1 MEDKVMKSS
10 KENIELYKENI
21 ELYKE
26 REKSLLERYNA
37 CRKLKQYLK
46 GLDAAIEKRKKTN
59 KASAFQINDSLQEL
73 YKTIYF

>member
-1 MEDKVMKSS
+1 MGEQEIKNYEEAIQFYQESEEYWTK
-10 KENIELYKENI
+10 
-21 ELYKE
+21 
-26 REKSLLERYNA
+26 RYNA

-59 KASAFQINDSLQEL
+59 KASAFQIDDSLQEL

>member
-1 MEDKVMKSS
+1 MGDQEIKNYEEAIQFYQESEEYWTK
-10 KENIELYKENI
+10 
-21 ELYKE
+21 
-26 REKSLLERYNA
+26 RYNA

-59 KASAFQINDSLQEL
+59 KASAFQIDDSLQEL

>member
-1 MEDKVMKSS
+1 MGDQEIK
-10 KENIELYKENI
+10 NYKEAI
-21 ELYKE
+21 QFYQESEEYWTK
-26 REKSLLERYNA
+26 RYNA

-59 KASAFQINDSLQEL
+59 KASAFQIDGSLQEL

>member
-1 MEDKVMKSS
+1 MEDQEIKNYEEAIQFYQESEEYWTK
-10 KENIELYKENI
+10 
-21 ELYKE
+21 
-26 REKSLLERYNA
+26 RYNA

-59 KASAFQINDSLQEL
+59 KASAFQIDDSLQEL